1 MDKTQALISTG
12 GVERRIVSIR
22 GIHVMLDVDLAALYR
37 VETRV
42 LVQAVKRNPRRFPAD
57 FMFQLSREEF
67 RALTSQ
73 PGFSRRGRGGRR
85 HSPYAFTEQG
95 VAMLS
100 SVLRSEEAVEVNVE
114 VMRAFVRLRAVPA
127 ILDHFHKRMDA
138 LEERYDTKFKDVF
151 DAIRALMES
160 PESGPSSGPDPQP
173 IGFRPHL
180 DLGNLHDGALGMRPE
195 EAVRGI

>member
-1 MDKTQALISTG
+1 MGKTQALISTG
-12 GVERRIVSIR
+12 SVERRIVSIR
-22 GIHVMLDVDLAALYR
+22 GIHVMLDVDLAALYQ

-42 LVQAVKRNPRRFPAD
+42 LVQAVKRNSRRFPAD

-67 RALTSQ
+67 GALTSQ
-73 PGFSRRGRGGRR
+73 PGFSRKGRGGRR

-127 ILDHFHKRMDA
+127 ILDQFHKRMDA

-160 PESGPSSGPDPQP
+160 PDPGASFGPGPQP

-180 DLGNLHDGALGMRPE
+180 DLGNPVHDGALGMRPR
-195 EAVRGI
+195 VGS

>member
-1 MDKTQALISTG
+1 
-12 GVERRIVSIR
+12 
-22 GIHVMLDVDLAALYR
+22 
-37 VETRV
+37 
-42 LVQAVKRNPRRFPAD
+42 
-57 FMFQLSREEF
+57 
-67 RALTSQ
+67 
-73 PGFSRRGRGGRR
+73 
-85 HSPYAFTEQG
+85 
-95 VAMLS
+95 MLS

>member
-1 MDKTQALISTG
+1 MAKVRALISTG
-12 GVERRIVSIR
+12 SVERRIFPIQ
-22 GIHVMLDVDLAALYR
+22 GINVMLNEDLGR

-42 LVQAVKRNPRRFPAD
+42 LIQAVKRNPRDSRPT

-73 PGFSRRGRGGRR
+73 PGFSQRGRGGRR

-114 VMRAFVRLRAVPA
+114 IMRAFVRLRAVPA
-127 ILDHFHKRMDA
+127 ILDQFHRRVDDLERKYDA
-138 LEERYDTKFKDVF
+138 KFKDVF
-151 DAIRALMES
+151 DAIRALTES
-160 PESGPSSGPDPQP
+160 PEPGASSGKDIQP
-173 IGFRPHL
+173 IGFRPHPRVE
-180 DLGNLHDGALGMRPE
+180 RP
-195 EAVRGI
+195 